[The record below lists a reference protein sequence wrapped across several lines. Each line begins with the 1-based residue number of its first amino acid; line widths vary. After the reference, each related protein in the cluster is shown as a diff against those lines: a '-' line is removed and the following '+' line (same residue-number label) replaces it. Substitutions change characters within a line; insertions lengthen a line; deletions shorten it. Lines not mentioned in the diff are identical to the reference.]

1 MSTAIIVDAACDLP
15 VDFCE
20 QNDIHVIPL
29 GVVFG
34 DKNYFDSRD
43 PETTRT
49 FYNNYSHYRAR
60 DVYSLPP
67 SVDVMVEFL
76 QNYIVKH
83 YDQAIMMCLN
93 SKRSNIYKYAVRA
106 GKEVID
112 GIKANKKKDKDSRLK
127 VLRIMDTQTLFTG
140 QALLAYEAHRFVNVI
155 QNVDTKELYEVLR
168 VMSANVQVYTVPND
182 LYYIRSRAGLRGDKA
197 IGSWSY
203 ALGKSFDMKPIILM
217 RRDETQRIGW
227 GKGFDDAV
235 TRLFKMV
242 GKAIDKG
249 LMINAVMISY
259 AGNTRDIMNMKS
271 FDILQKHAEKEGI
284 RICLSM
290 MSTAAG
296 VNVGPGA
303 ISIAYCA

>member
-15 VDFCE
+15 VDFCKA
-20 QNDIHVIPL
+20 NDVHVIPL

-34 DKNYFDSRD
+34 DKRYFDSRD

-49 FYNNYSHYRAR
+49 FYSDYSHFHAR

-67 SVDVMVEFL
+67 SIDVISEFL
-76 QNYIVKH
+76 ENYIVKS
-83 YDQAIMMCLN
+83 YEQALLMCLS
-93 SKRSNIYKYAVRA
+93 SKRSNIYKYAVHA
-106 GKEVID
+106 GKEVMD
-112 GIKANKKKDKDSRLK
+112 RIKKEKKPENKLK

-155 QNVDTKELYEVLR
+155 KNVETKELYEVLR
-168 VMSANVQVYTVPND
+168 VLSANVQVYTVPDD
-182 LYYIRSRAGLRGDKA
+182 LYYIRSRASLRGEKS
-197 IGSWSY
+197 IGTWSY
-203 ALGKSFDMKPIILM
+203 AMGKSFDMKPIIMM
-217 RRDETQRIGW
+217 RRDQTERVGW
-227 GKGFDDAV
+227 GKGFNDAI

-242 GKAIDKG
+242 MKAIDNG
-249 LMINAVMISY
+249 LMINAIMVSY
-259 AGNTRDIMNMKS
+259 AGNTREIMLHDS
-271 FDILQKHAEKEGI
+271 FRALQDHAEKEDI

-303 ISIAYCA
+303 LSIAYCA

>member
-1 MSTAIIVDAACDLP
+1 MTTAIIVDAACDLP
-15 VDFCE
+15 VDFCKN
-20 QNDIHVIPL
+20 NDIHVIPL

-49 FYNNYSHYRAR
+49 FYNNYSHFRAR

-67 SVDVMVEFL
+67 SVDVITEFL
-76 QNYIVKH
+76 QNYIVKQ
-83 YDQAIMMCLN
+83 YEQALLMCLS

-106 GKEVID
+106 GKETMD
-112 GIKANKKKDKDSRLK
+112 GIKASRKRENKLK

-155 QNVDTKELYEVLR
+155 KHVDTKELYEVLR

-182 LYYIRSRAGLRGDKA
+182 LYYIRSRASLRGEKS
-197 IGSWSY
+197 IGTWSY
-203 ALGKSFDMKPIILM
+203 AMGKSFDMKPIIMM
-217 RRDETQRIGW
+217 RRDETERVGW
-227 GKGFDDAV
+227 GKGFNDAI

-242 GKAIDKG
+242 AKAIDNG
-249 LMINAVMISY
+249 LMINAIMVSY
-259 AGNTRDIMNMKS
+259 AGNTREIMVLDS
-271 FDILQKHAEKEGI
+271 FRDLQDHAEKEGI

-303 ISIAYCA
+303 LSIAYCA

>member
-1 MSTAIIVDAACDLP
+1 MTTAIIVDAACDLP
-15 VDFCE
+15 VDFCKN
-20 QNDIHVIPL
+20 NDIHVIPL

-49 FYNNYSHYRAR
+49 FYNNYSHFRAR

-67 SVDVMVEFL
+67 SVDVIAEFL
-76 QNYIVKH
+76 QNYVVTH
-83 YDQAIMMCLN
+83 YEQALLMCLS

-106 GKEVID
+106 GKEIMD
-112 GIKANKKKDKDSRLK
+112 GIKASRKRENKLK

-155 QNVDTKELYEVLR
+155 KNVDTKELYEVLR

-182 LYYIRSRAGLRGDKA
+182 LYYIRSRASLRGEKS
-197 IGSWSY
+197 IGTWSY
-203 ALGKSFDMKPIILM
+203 AMGKSFDMKPIIMM
-217 RRDETQRIGW
+217 RRDETERVGW
-227 GKGFDDAV
+227 GKGFNDAI

-242 GKAIDKG
+242 TKAIDNG
-249 LMINAVMISY
+249 LMINAIMVSY
-259 AGNTRDIMNMKS
+259 AGNTREIMVMES
-271 FDILQKHAEKEGI
+271 FRALQDHAEKEGI

-303 ISIAYCA
+303 LSIAYCA